1 MRVHG
6 FDDPFRYL
14 SDLRQ
19 LVCREL
25 DRDCR
30 MFAVVVDH
38 DGELDSFEQC
48 PQIRF
53 WRLCEV
59 HREVGKRVDQGQ
71 FI

>member
-1 MRVHG
+1 M
-6 FDDPFRYL
+6 

-38 DGELDSFEQC
+38 DGELDGFEQRAQRAGTIQQC
-48 PQIRF
+48 SGLTGGHGRALGHTDVAP
-53 WRLCEV
+53 
-59 HREVGKRVDQGQ
+59 
-71 FI
+71 